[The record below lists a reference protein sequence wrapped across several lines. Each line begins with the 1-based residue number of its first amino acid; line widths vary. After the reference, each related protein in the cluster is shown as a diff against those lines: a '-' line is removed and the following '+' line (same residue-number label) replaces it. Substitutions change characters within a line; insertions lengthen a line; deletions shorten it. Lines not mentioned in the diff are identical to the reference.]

1 MLGLFPTPFLLS
13 SGFPKRQRCTSG
25 DSVAL
30 FVSERLLIPTGT
42 GTTRSGSQARAIAT
56 KPTLVEVTAGGLIT
70 NAGRCELSAHA
81 ANAIREA
88 AASAGGLGCKAAD
101 VDVLRVVDWSG
112 VAEGV
117 LPGDI
122 GAMLIYA
129 GDDFKSALA
138 RFMDGGLSSTR
149 LQRDLRL
156 DRVLSMQ
163 MSLESAQ
170 VYGVKVVQEMV
181 CAGDSLQLK
190 AIRGAPKV
198 FLTQAP
204 GFLCPRSALVGGL
217 PLDPDMTG
225 GGVTNCMPKG
235 AKIVIAGPGWHIPGE
250 LYLCSWG
257 AWNYI
262 ALISALILS
271 RHDSGSRFIL
281 LTLVTELVSSV
292 IVWWIPHR
300 WSAGFLSF
308 LARADP
314 VHSLLTAQPSAGFT
328 ARVVMVI
335 EALGGVAGVVGLFSI
350 YTTLAAYILAATPTV
365 VILVGLLSPSSWWAR
380 FVLVC
385 FAGHMFEFAF
395 EAAYAFSSDSL
406 AVTFLLGS
414 AAIAETLTSLFVLY
428 ELSKAAWATFMF
440 TSGNPARCK
449 APRFLANGALASL
462 GVLDGTAATL
472 MQTTAPGGGA
482 ARAFLVKRGCAAVG
496 FLPPHVDCLSGPDVS
511 CDEWLLL
518 DEPHPASC
526 SGQIDQMEGHPPGT
540 WATGLAV
547 YGGGVLPV
555 LNCAPRQ
562 EDGDADEV

>member
-1 MLGLFPTPFLLS
+1 M
-13 SGFPKRQRCTSG
+13 
-25 DSVAL
+25 
-30 FVSERLLIPTGT
+30 
-42 GTTRSGSQARAIAT
+42 
-56 KPTLVEVTAGGLIT
+56 TAGGLIT
-70 NAGRCELSAHA
+70 SAGRCELSAHA

-88 AASAGGLGCKAAD
+88 ADFTGGLVCTVAD

-112 VAEGV
+112 VAEGA

-129 GDDFKSALA
+129 SDNFKNALA
-138 RFMDGGLSSTR
+138 QFMGDGRFSAR
-149 LQRDLRL
+149 LQRDCRL

-163 MSLESAQ
+163 MTPESAQ
-170 VYGVKVVQEMV
+170 VYGVRAVHEMV
-181 CAGDSLQLK
+181 CAGDCMQLK
-190 AIRGAPKV
+190 VIRGASKLFV
-198 FLTQAP
+198 TQAP
-204 GFLCPRSALVGGL
+204 GFLCPQCALVGGL
-217 PLDPDMTG
+217 PLEPDMTG

-235 AKIVIAGPGWHIPGE
+235 AKMTIAGPGWHIPGE
-250 LYLCSWG
+250 LYLCAWG
-257 AWNYI
+257 IWNYV
-262 ALISALILS
+262 ALISALVLS
-271 RHDSGSRFIL
+271 REDSGSSFIL
-281 LTLVTELVSSV
+281 LTLITELVGSV

-300 WSAGFLSF
+300 WSAGALSF

-335 EALGGVAGVVGLFSI
+335 EALGGVAGVVGLFSV

-395 EAAYAFSSDSL
+395 EAAYAFNSDNL
-406 AVTFLLGS
+406 WVTVLLGS

-449 APRFLANGALASL
+449 APRFLVNGALASL

-482 ARAFLVKRGCAAVG
+482 MRAFLIKGGCAAVG
-496 FLPPHVDCLSGPDVS
+496 FLPSHVDCLSGPDVS
-511 CDEWLLL
+511 CDGWLLL
-518 DEPHPASC
+518 DEPHAASC
-526 SGQIDQMEGHPPGT
+526 SGQIDQMEGHPLGT

-555 LNCAPRQ
+555 LNSAYRQ
-562 EDGDADEV
+562 DDDTGEV

>member
-1 MLGLFPTPFLLS
+1 M
-13 SGFPKRQRCTSG
+13 
-25 DSVAL
+25 
-30 FVSERLLIPTGT
+30 
-42 GTTRSGSQARAIAT
+42 
-56 KPTLVEVTAGGLIT
+56 TAGGLIT
-70 NAGRCELSAHA
+70 NAGSCQLSAHA
-81 ANAIREA
+81 ANAIQEA
-88 AASAGGLGCKAAD
+88 AGSAGGLVCKVVD
-101 VDVLRVVDWSG
+101 VDQLRVVDWSG
-112 VAEGV
+112 VAEGA

-129 GDDFKSALA
+129 DDDFKNALA
-138 RFMDGGLSSTR
+138 RGIEGGLSSAR
-149 LQRDLRL
+149 LRRDCRL
-156 DRVLSMQ
+156 DRVLLMQ
-163 MSLESAQ
+163 MASESAR
-170 VYGVKVVQEMV
+170 VYGVKVVHEMV
-181 CAGDSLQLK
+181 CAGDCLQLK
-190 AIRGAPKV
+190 AIRGASKL

-204 GFLCPRSALVGGL
+204 GFPCPQFALVGGL
-217 PLDPDMTG
+217 PLEPDMSG

-235 AKIVIAGPGWHIPGE
+235 SKMMIAGPGWYIPGE
-250 LYLCSWG
+250 LYLCMWG
-257 AWNYI
+257 AWNYV
-262 ALISALILS
+262 ALISALILTGD
-271 RHDSGSRFIL
+271 DSGSRFIL
-281 LTLVTELVSSV
+281 LTLVTELVGSV
-292 IVWWIPHR
+292 IVWSIPHR
-300 WSAGFLSF
+300 WSAGLFSF

-335 EALGGVAGVVGLFSI
+335 EALGGIAGVVGLFSI

-406 AVTFLLGS
+406 AVTVLLGS

-428 ELSKAAWATFMF
+428 ELSRAAWATFMF
-440 TSGNPARCK
+440 NSGNPARCK
-449 APRFLANGALASL
+449 APRFLVNGALASL

-482 ARAFLVKRGCAAVG
+482 ERAFLVKGGCAAVD

-511 CDEWLLL
+511 CDGWLLL

-526 SGQIDQMEGHPPGT
+526 SGQIDQMEGHPRGT

-555 LNCAPRQ
+555 LQSTLRQ
-562 EDGDADEV
+562 EDDPGEPF